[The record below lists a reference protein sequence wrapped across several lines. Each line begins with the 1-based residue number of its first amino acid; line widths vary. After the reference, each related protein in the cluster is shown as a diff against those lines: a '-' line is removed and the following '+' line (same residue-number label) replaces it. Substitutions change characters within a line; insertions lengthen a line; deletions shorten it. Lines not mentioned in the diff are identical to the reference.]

1 MQIGLWNKI
10 TIDAQQQCLAISWN
24 LNTQFKWNCCGSNL
38 IEFKVLK
45 LDQNQSCTQGIDVDF
60 SDFGIWMW
68 FACSGNQQLY
78 ASNRPQTS
86 FYPKKKYTAVC
97 CPMFISYTGFSA
109 SSWNLCGMHHRFSKQ
124 FFEPSWYRVYILYSH
139 HVDYEQRSQLARDTD
154 KSFRFSVL
162 FLSVSFA
169 FCYSVNSRNCLGR
182 IKRHNGI

>member
-10 TIDAQQQCLAISWN
+10 TIDAQQQCLAVSWN

-86 FYPKKKYTAVC
+86 FYPKKNTPLCVAPCSFHIQDFRQAHEIYAACIIASVNN
-97 CPMFISYTGFSA
+97 FS
-109 SSWNLCGMHHRFSKQ
+109 NHH
-124 FFEPSWYRVYILYSH
+124 
-139 HVDYEQRSQLARDTD
+139 DTESIFCIRIMSTTNNAANYPEIPTNHFD
-154 KSFRFSVL
+154 FRFS
-162 FLSVSFA
+162 FSLSHLLSATVWIA
-169 FCYSVNSRNCLGR
+169 EIVWVA
-182 IKRHNGI
+182 